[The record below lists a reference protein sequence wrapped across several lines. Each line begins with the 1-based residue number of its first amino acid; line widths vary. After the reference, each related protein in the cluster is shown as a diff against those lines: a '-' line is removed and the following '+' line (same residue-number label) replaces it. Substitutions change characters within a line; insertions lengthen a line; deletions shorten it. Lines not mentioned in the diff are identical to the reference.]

1 MIPDDATTQSRQHAL
16 EATNAQLLAYARD
29 LKRALGAEREKDAA
43 LNAAT
48 RQMLQF
54 AQDLNAAYRSQQ
66 QKTGELERAYYD
78 TVRRLLRASH
88 YKDRDTGTHNRRLSH
103 YARVLALELGWTK
116 DDADLLFSATPM
128 HDIGKIGVPD
138 AILFKPGPLS
148 EEEWRVLKRHCA
160 FGAALLAG
168 STSPLLQMGRLIAL
182 CHHEKWDGSGYP
194 RGLAGD
200 KIPRCAQIV
209 AIADHY
215 DALRSLRPYK
225 APMPHVTAVAI
236 VLYGDGRTR
245 PEHFDPEVLERFR
258 DIHPRFEAVFA
269 RFEPARREP

>member
-1 MIPDDATTQSRQHAL
+1 MIPADATPQSRQHAL

-43 LNAAT
+43 LDAAT

-116 DDADLLFSATPM
+116 DEADLLFAATPM

-148 EEEWRVLKRHCA
+148 DEEWRILKRHCA

-168 STSPLLQMGRLIAL
+168 STSPLLQTGRLIAL

-194 RGLAGD
+194 RALTGD

-245 PEHFDPEVLERFR
+245 PEHFDPEVLEKFR
-258 DIHPRFEAVFA
+258 AIHPRFEAVFA
-269 RFEPARREP
+269 RFEPARREA